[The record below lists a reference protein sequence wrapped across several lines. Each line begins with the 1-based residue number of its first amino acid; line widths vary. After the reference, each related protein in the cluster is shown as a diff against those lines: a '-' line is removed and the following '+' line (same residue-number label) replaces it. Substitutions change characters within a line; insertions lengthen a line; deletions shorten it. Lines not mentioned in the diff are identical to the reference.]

1 MDGSVGS
8 ETTTTQRMECF
19 QGLNGDLITGIL
31 QFLPTATTQ
40 LICGNLCGRYK
51 WNGGGVADNG
61 CLYCVPADD
70 VLV

>member
-40 LICGNLCGRYK
+40 LVGGDL
-51 WNGGGVADNG
+51 GGGFKWDGGAVADNG
-61 CLYCVPADD
+61 CLYCIPADH